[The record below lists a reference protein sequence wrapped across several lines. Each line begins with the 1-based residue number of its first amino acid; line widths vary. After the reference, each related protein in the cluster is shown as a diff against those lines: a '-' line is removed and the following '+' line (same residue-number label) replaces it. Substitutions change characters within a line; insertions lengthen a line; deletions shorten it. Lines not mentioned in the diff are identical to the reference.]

1 MKHFILFLALFGA
14 LLAHAQEM
22 DTTYVIN
29 EQGQTVGIIHEK
41 GTIPVMTTQQ
51 PQPYPMQA
59 QPAPYQPNPAFGFD
73 STLYYQSI
81 ISNYIQSGNKFR
93 KVGNGMMIGGGIG
106 AGVGLLLFIA
116 GMSQMETCEE
126 DYSSYDEY
134 SSCEDYGAITAIS
147 GYLLMFGGVAVFS
160 VGLPLKIVGG
170 SKLRKANRYNDI
182 LMRYQMKRQYSM
194 KLRLNPLIDP
204 INNNLG
210 GQLALEF

>member
-1 MKHFILFLALFGA
+1 MKQFILFLAFFGI

-22 DTTYVIN
+22 DTTFVIN

-51 PQPYPMQA
+51 PQQYPMQA
-59 QPAPYQPNPAFGFD
+59 QPAPYQPNPAFGYD

-81 ISNYIQSGNKFR
+81 IANYTQSGNKFR
-93 KVGNGMMIGGGIG
+93 RIGNGMMIGGGIG
-106 AGVGLLLFIA
+106 AGVGLILFIA
-116 GMSQMETCEE
+116 GMSQIETCDDGYSD
-126 DYSSYDEY
+126 DY
-134 SSCEDYGAITAIS
+134 SCEDDGAVAAIS
-147 GYLLMFGGVAVFS
+147 GYLLMIGGAAVFS

-170 SKLRKANRYNDI
+170 SKLRRANRYNDI

-204 INNNLG
+204 INNNFG